1 MSSVVGAVRVEGLRD
16 LQAALRRLDG
26 ESQKA
31 LRVALNTAVELI
43 AVDVRRRLPYGTG
56 RAKSTVRPTS
66 SQREAS
72 LSAGGRKA
80 PYVPWLDYG
89 GRVGRNRS
97 VSRPFKPEGR
107 YVYPS
112 YHANRDDMLDVLATE
127 ITRAAIS
134 AGLTVT

>member
-1 MSSVVGAVRVEGLRD
+1 MSGFSDPVRVDGLRD
-16 LQAALRRLDG
+16 LQAALKRLDG

-31 LRVALNTAVELI
+31 LRTALNTAVELI
-43 AVDVRRRLPYGTG
+43 AVDVRRRLPYDTG

-89 GRVGRNRS
+89 GRVGRKRS

-112 YHANRDDMLDVLATE
+112 YHANRDDMLDVLASE
-127 ITRAAIS
+127 IARVAVD
-134 AGLTVT
+134 AGLVVS